1 MTEHT
6 NYQQLAEGEI
16 GMLNCKDQNFDKRLI
31 PIGIPVG
38 ISNRHVH
45 LTQQDLDE
53 LFGSNHQLTAFKKLS
68 QPGEYASQEVV
79 TLVGPR
85 GVLEGVRI
93 LGPPRSY
100 SQIEIS
106 MTDAYRIGLRPP
118 VRDSG
123 ELAGTPGIAIVG
135 QKGAQALKEGVILA
149 ARHIHMSPAQAKE
162 LGVQKGDKVLVYV
175 NGKRG
180 CILENVLIRVHEKF
194 VLEMHIDTDEANCS
208 LIKNGDEVHIVRN
221 GNILLQ

>member
-1 MTEHT
+1 
-6 NYQQLAEGEI
+6 
-16 GMLNCKDQNFDKRLI
+16 MLNGKDQNFYERLI
-31 PIGIPVG
+31 LLDIPVG

-53 LFGSNHQLTAFKKLS
+53 LFGPNYQLAVFKELS
-68 QPGEYASQEVV
+68 QPGEFASQEVV

-93 LGPPRSY
+93 LGPARNY

-123 ELAGTPGIAIVG
+123 KLDGTPGIAIVG
-135 QKGAQALKEGVILA
+135 QKGALALKKGVILA
-149 ARHIHMSPAQAKE
+149 ARHIHMSPAHAKE
-162 LGVQKGDKVLVYV
+162 LGVQKSDKVQVYV
-175 NGKRG
+175 NGERG

-194 VLEMHIDTDEANCS
+194 VLEMHIDTDEANCA
-208 LIKNGDEVHIVRN
+208 LIKNGDKVHIVRN
-221 GNILLQ
+221 GSALL